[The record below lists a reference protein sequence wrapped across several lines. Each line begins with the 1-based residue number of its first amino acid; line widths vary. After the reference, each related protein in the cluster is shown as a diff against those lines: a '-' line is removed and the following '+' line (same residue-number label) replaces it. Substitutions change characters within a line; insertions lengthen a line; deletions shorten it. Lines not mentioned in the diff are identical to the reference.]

1 MTRRKDGRWQEVI
14 TIKGKTKYFYGKT
27 KAEVLRKLRDY
38 EEEQERGKLF
48 EEVAEL
54 WWEEHEEKISHSTTK
69 GYIPAKNRGIEVF
82 KSFPIKEIEP
92 SMISQHIKK
101 FARTHADKTVRTQLM
116 VYNHIFSYAVEM
128 GYIPFNPARDLKV
141 PNGLPKQKRTSPPQ
155 HDINI
160 VKESIKLPFGLFAY
174 MALYT
179 GMRRGELLALTW
191 SDIDMKNRI
200 IHITKSLEHI
210 GNQPHLKPPK
220 TETSVGDVPI
230 LDKLYDV
237 LVPIPNRKGIVFQ
250 NSNGEYLT
258 NTQFQNRWYSYQ
270 KAAGITSTPH
280 QFRHAY
286 ATMLFEAGIPPE
298 EAQVLLRHAQLSTT
312 MDIYT
317 DLREDKKDA
326 IFKKVYSVD
335 MV

>member
-1 MTRRKDGRWQEVI
+1 MTRRKDGRWQETL
-14 TIKGKTKYFYGKT
+14 TINGKTKYFYGKT
-27 KAEVLRKLRDY
+27 KAEVLRKLREY
-38 EEEQERGKLF
+38 EEKQETGMLF
-48 EEVAEL
+48 EEVAEE
-54 WWEEHEEKISHSTTK
+54 WWEEHEQKISHSTTR
-69 GYIPAKNRGIEVF
+69 GYIPAKNRAVEFF
-82 KSFPIKEIEP
+82 KSFPIKDIEP
-92 SMISQHIKK
+92 SMVSQHIKR

-128 GYIPFNPARDLKV
+128 GYILYNPARDLRV
-141 PNGLPKQKRTSPPQ
+141 PNGLPKQKRVSPEQ
-155 HDINI
+155 ADINM
-160 VKESIKLPFGLFAY
+160 VKESHSLPFGLFAF

-191 SDIDMKNRI
+191 SDIDLENRI

-230 LDKLYDV
+230 LDKLYNV
-237 LVPIPNRKGIVFQ
+237 LTELPKQKGIIFP
-250 NSNGEYLT
+250 NSDGDYLT
-258 NTQFQNRWYSYQ
+258 KTQYDHRWTAYA
-270 KAAGITSTPH
+270 KATGITSTPH

-317 DLREDKKDA
+317 DLREDKKNS
-326 IFKKVYSVD
+326 IFRKVYSVD

>member
-48 EEVAEL
+48 QEVAEQ
-54 WWEEHEEKISHSTTK
+54 WWEEHEKRISHSTTR

-82 KSFPIKEIEP
+82 KAFPIKDIEP
-92 SMISQHIKK
+92 PMISQHIKR
-101 FARTHADKTVRTQLM
+101 FARTHADKTVRTQLL
-116 VYNHIFSYAVEM
+116 VYNQIFSFAVEM
-128 GYIPFNPARDLKV
+128 GYVPFNPARDLKV
-141 PNGLPKQKRTSPPQ
+141 PTGLPKQKRTSPPQ
-155 HDINI
+155 QDINI
-160 VKESIKLPFGLFAY
+160 VKKSTNLPFGLFAY

-191 SDIDMKNRI
+191 SDIDLKNRI

-220 TETSVGDVPI
+220 TETSIGDVPI

-237 LVPIPNRKGIVFQ
+237 LVLIPKRKGIIFA
-250 NSNGEYLT
+250 NTDGEYLT
-258 NTQFQNRWYSYQ
+258 KTQYDHRWNAYI
-270 KAAGITSTPH
+270 KATGITSTPH

-298 EAQVLLRHAQLSTT
+298 EAQILLRHAQLSTT

-317 DLREDKKDA
+317 DLRENKKNS